1 MSLKRTSDRWFF
13 FAIFA
18 IILRFYDIDNR
29 PANFFI
35 LGGEDE
41 TDI

>member
-1 MSLKRTSDRWFF
+1 MSLERTSDRWFF

-18 IILRFYDIDNR
+18 INFSFYDTDNR
-29 PANFFI
+29 PANFLI